1 MEAGE
6 WVPTTSWSLV
16 ERLQDAGMLERSTD
30 YSESDDDCEE
40 LPPVGLGAKF
50 DLDASL
56 QVLAPSAC
64 AAVQEQVCLTQDI
77 LQCTTPTALRTA
89 KA

>member
-1 MEAGE
+1 MLSIRTIATPDGTSIMEAGE

-56 QVLAPSAC
+56 QVLAQLC
-64 AAVQEQVCLTQDI
+64 KNKCV
-77 LQCTTPTALRTA
+77 
-89 KA
+89 